1 MFFLFLFLL
10 PVIQLL
16 LRFGDTP
23 EMTQLSIAL
32 SLHLTPFCPIFFS
45 LSASHCTTLFC
56 FDFGF
61 GFLFLFV
68 AQFPI
73 FQVPRCFGFL

>member
-32 SLHLTPFCPIFFS
+32 SLHLTPFCPIFFF
-45 LSASHCTTLFC
+45 AQCITLH
-56 FDFGF
+56 DFV
-61 GFLFLFV
+61 LF
-68 AQFPI
+68 
-73 FQVPRCFGFL
+73 